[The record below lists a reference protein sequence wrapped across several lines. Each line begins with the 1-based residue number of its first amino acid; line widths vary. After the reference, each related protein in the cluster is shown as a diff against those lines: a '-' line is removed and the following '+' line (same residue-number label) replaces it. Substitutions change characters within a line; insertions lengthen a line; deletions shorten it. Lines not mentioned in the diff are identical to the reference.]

1 MKKEKWSD
9 YAKYLVLSDKS
20 NYKLGCSFPR
30 YLNFKKI
37 KEVLNS
43 IAFTD
48 KSTFTVNGEILTR
61 KITSND
67 AKTIL
72 KNIDECNWTT
82 TTNLIK
88 GRPAEKKQI
97 KVLVVERRKK
107 A

>member
-1 MKKEKWSD
+1 MKKEKWAD

-82 TTNLIK
+82 TTKKIFLLSNQLGILI
-88 GRPAEKKQI
+88 
-97 KVLVVERRKK
+97 
-107 A
+107 